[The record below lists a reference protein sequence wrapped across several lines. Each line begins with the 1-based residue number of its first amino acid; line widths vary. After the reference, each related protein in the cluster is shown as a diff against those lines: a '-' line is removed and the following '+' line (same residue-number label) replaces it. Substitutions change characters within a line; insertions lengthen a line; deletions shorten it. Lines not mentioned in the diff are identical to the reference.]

1 MDDVWKLLHVLA
13 AFWFVAGLLGRAI
26 AIAQVRRER
35 DLGRIGSLMA
45 VTDRFE
51 RWMVIP
57 GSAAVLLLG
66 LATMVDQGRSLTGD
80 GNRWLLV
87 SLILYVGLGALVPT
101 VFLPRGKRFE
111 AALEE
116 ARSTGDAVTPALDEA
131 LRDPAVALARR
142 IELAVVTLII
152 VLMVTKPF

>member
-1 MDDVWKLLHVLA
+1 MDDAWKLLHVLA
-13 AFWFVAGLLGRAI
+13 AFWFVAGLIGRGVTL
-26 AIAQVRRER
+26 AQVRRES
-35 DLGRIGSLMA
+35 DLGRVGSLLA

-51 RWMVIP
+51 KWMVIP

-66 LATMVDQGRSLTGD
+66 LATMFDQGRSLLDD

-87 SLILYVGLGALVPT
+87 SLILYVALAALVPT

-116 ARSTGDAVTPALDEA
+116 AKPGGVVTPALAEA
-131 LRDPAVALARR
+131 LRDPVVALARR
-142 IELAVVTLII
+142 VELAVVALIV